1 MKTIQQID
9 VRMKNEPG
17 VLSDIST
24 LLGEN
29 RVNIIAFYVTT
40 NASEGLLHF
49 VADDPEKAINVLKS
63 ADYDMDMKEVIAC
76 EVPHHPGG
84 LNVVLRLLKD
94 AGINVEYVYPCIGTG
109 DITVLIV
116 GVSQIKDALSVL
128 NDNWMRV
135 LGKELYHI

>member
-29 RVNIIAFYVTT
+29 RVNIVAFYVTT
-40 NASEGLLHF
+40 NASEGRLHF
-49 VADDPEKAINVLKS
+49 VADDPEKAINVLK
-63 ADYDMDMKEVIAC
+63 AANYDMELRDVIAC

-84 LNVVLRLLKD
+84 LNVVLRLLKESC
-94 AGINVEYVYPCIGTG
+94 INVDYVYPCIGTG

-116 GVSQIKDALSVL
+116 GVSQIKEALKVL
-128 NDNWMRV
+128 NDNWMKV
-135 LGKELYHI
+135 MGKELYHI